1 MSPWNAGRCAH
12 TQTCSEKFVYRH
24 RIYNSLTISLTI
36 SSLSGR
42 LREQLQKPRGPA
54 YGLVSDWRFL
64 RGAASCSSGGVT
76 RAPRCMQLPA
86 RLGCTCRRAFDA
98 PFGVANPSKSAI
110 AAKFRPR
117 KTRIRHIQRE
127 YLHFYAAKHARR
139 RTRRQYF
146 QSCAACSQ
154 LLRVMPGAAACVQKP
169 LAKAAGRW
177 A

>member
-1 MSPWNAGRCAH
+1 MVWFSALWVDWGGLL
-12 TQTCSEKFVYRH
+12 
-24 RIYNSLTISLTI
+24 RILLPAALTTGYKPRLRGARSLKKP
-36 SSLSGR
+36 
-42 LREQLQKPRGPA
+42 REQLQKPRGPA

-154 LLRVMPGAAACVQKP
+154 LLRVMPGAAACVRG
-169 LAKAAGRW
+169 AARC
-177 A
+177 

>member
-1 MSPWNAGRCAH
+1 MRVALWLDRQDAVRRQPFRVRSRMTGQNDQGSSYKTSRSCVRIALGLDVA
-12 TQTCSEKFVYRH
+12 FV
-24 RIYNSLTISLTI
+24 
-36 SSLSGR
+36 
-42 LREQLQKPRGPA
+42 
-54 YGLVSDWRFL
+54 

-154 LLRVMPGAAACVQKP
+154 LLRVMPGAAACVRG
-169 LAKAAGRW
+169 AARC
-177 A
+177 

>member
-1 MSPWNAGRCAH
+1 MTKMKTLKKTTNSPPCD
-12 TQTCSEKFVYRH
+12 CSCLRKKKRGV
-24 RIYNSLTISLTI
+24 
-36 SSLSGR
+36 
-42 LREQLQKPRGPA
+42 REQLQKPRGPA
-54 YGLVSDWRFL
+54 YGLLWDWRFL

-154 LLRVMPGAAACVQKP
+154 LLRVMPGAAACVRG
-169 LAKAAGRW
+169 AARC
-177 A
+177 

>member
-1 MSPWNAGRCAH
+1 MSVLP
-12 TQTCSEKFVYRH
+12 
-24 RIYNSLTISLTI
+24 L
-36 SSLSGR
+36 
-42 LREQLQKPRGPA
+42 LREQLQKPCGPA
-54 YGLVSDWRFL
+54 YGLLWDWRFL

-76 RAPRCMQLPA
+76 RAPRGMQLPA

-154 LLRVMPGAAACVQKP
+154 LLRVMPGAAACVRG
-169 LAKAAGRW
+169 AARCSWPESNPYAGPRGFCNCSLSVR
-177 A
+177 